1 MRVVVTAAHDGALPG
16 RPGPTAVRGK
26 SRLIHN
32 GSSFAMQ
39 LTVLPATPARWPDV
53 EAVFGARGC
62 SLARGCWC
70 MYYRHSGAPPPLPE
84 GMTRAAAHR
93 AELKA
98 LIDEGRAPGLLGYR
112 GEEPV
117 GWVSLAPREEF
128 AKLKRSPIM
137 KALDDREVW
146 SVICFVVPSAHRGEG
161 VARALLD
168 GAIAWA
174 RRCSRL
180 IPWTSRDARATTPCG
195 SVRSPCSTRPDSR
208 RSLGA
213 SPTGRWCG
221 SSCEAPR
228 ACDPAFLHRPGAL
241 FTVGVMAGARGGM
254 KR

>member
-1 MRVVVTAAHDGALPG
+1 VRVVVTAAHDGALPG

-98 LIDEGRAPGLLGYR
+98 LIDEGRVPGLVGYR

-117 GWVSLAPREEF
+117 GWVALAPRQEF

-137 KALDDREVW
+137 KAVDDREVW

-174 RRCSRL
+174 RRQGATLLEAYPVDKPGRSQDDTM
-180 IPWTSRDARATTPCG
+180 WFGSKSMYDAAG
-195 SVRSPCSTRPDSR
+195 FSEVAR
-208 RSLGA
+208 RK
-213 SPTGRWCG
+213 P
-221 SSCEAPR
+221 
-228 ACDPAFLHRPGAL
+228 HRPVVRFEL
-241 FTVGVMAGARGGM
+241 
-254 KR
+254 

>member
-1 MRVVVTAAHDGALPG
+1 
-16 RPGPTAVRGK
+16 
-26 SRLIHN
+26 
-32 GSSFAMQ
+32 
-39 LTVLPATPARWPDV
+39 
-53 EAVFGARGC
+53 
-62 SLARGCWC
+62 

-84 GMTRAAAHR
+84 GWTRARAHR
-93 AELKA
+93 AELRA

-174 RRCSRL
+174 RQQGATLLEAYPVDKPGR
-180 IPWTSRDARATTPCG
+180 SRDDTLWFGTKPMFDEAGFSEVARRKP
-195 SVRSPCSTRPDSR
+195 
-208 RSLGA
+208 
-213 SPTGRWCG
+213 
-221 SSCEAPR
+221 
-228 ACDPAFLHRPGAL
+228 HRPVVRL
-241 FTVGVMAGARGGM
+241 EL
-254 KR
+254 